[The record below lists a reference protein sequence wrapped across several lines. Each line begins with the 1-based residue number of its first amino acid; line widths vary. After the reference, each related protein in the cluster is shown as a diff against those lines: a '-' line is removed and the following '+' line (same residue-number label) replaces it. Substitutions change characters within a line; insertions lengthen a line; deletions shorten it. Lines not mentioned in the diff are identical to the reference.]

1 MNKENRRT
9 KKLVLRNRRRKAIRT
24 LISICFISVVAFTMF
39 FAGIK
44 ISAVTTGAKGFDAA
58 SSEKMYMSVM
68 VEQDD
73 CLWDIAERHMGVGY
87 TDIGDYVAEIIE
99 LNNLAGSDV
108 HYGEYICIP
117 YYG

>member
-1 MNKENRRT
+1 MKKNRVRRLVIKNK
-9 KKLVLRNRRRKAIRT
+9 RRKAMHTVLSIC
-24 LISICFISVVAFTMF
+24 LISIVVLSIF

-44 ISAVTTGAKGFDAA
+44 VSAVTTGAKGLDTG

-68 VEQDD
+68 VERDD
-73 CLWDIAERHMGVGY
+73 CLWDIAERHMGIGY
-87 TDIGDYVAEIIE
+87 TDIQDYVAEIIE
-99 LNNLAGSDV
+99 LNNLSDSEI